1 MNQAA
6 IAYTELVREILAE
19 FPDFK
24 IVPKRNSTWMKVA
37 DVLLRLLSF
46 GRMRSFMTSFVT
58 IMGSTV
64 YVPDSWALK
73 DPLGRCVTLR
83 HERVHLRQKK
93 RIGEVYFTFL
103 YFFWAFPFIFAYKR
117 RDFEQEA
124 YEESMRALVEYYGTW
139 ALADELYRED
149 MIGHF
154 TSAEYLWMWPFRP
167 SIETWY
173 DGVVSKLSH
182 EIARADST

>member
-6 IAYTELVREILAE
+6 IAYTDLIRALLAE

-24 IVPKRNSTWMKVA
+24 IVPKRNSTLMKLA
-37 DVLLRLLSF
+37 DVFLRILSL
-46 GRMRSFMTSFVT
+46 GKMKAFMTNFITV
-58 IMGSTV
+58 MGNTV
-64 YVPDSWALK
+64 YVPDSWVDK
-73 DPLGRCVTLR
+73 DPTSRCIVLR

-93 RIGEVYFTFL
+93 RVGDVYFTFL
-103 YFFWAFPFIFAYKR
+103 YLFWAFPFVFAYKR

-139 ALADELYRED
+139 ALEDDVYRED
-149 MIGHF
+149 MIRHF

-167 SIETWY
+167 SIEAWY
-173 DGVVSKLSH
+173 DGVVSKLSK
-182 EIARADST
+182 EVAQADST